1 MAKKSGHSVEKVAS
15 IYGVNKSRVE
25 AFLISKGRKASDLI
39 FGLDNNELAKYLSK
53 SPKSLTGKKKKKNL
67 PDEIIKPVKERPERL
82 ALVRARNA
90 RYQEQID
97 LNSKVYN
104 ESVIGKKYFD
114 KIYGLR
120 QLLPS
125 KESYLKSL
133 KPKYFLLEDIQV
145 RSGVVKV
152 DPNKQMVT
160 FCKIQPFEGD
170 EVFVRKVIRK
180 KHNKQ
185 LYKVFYNDQGKHE
198 LFGSADWL
206 KIKQIVEE
214 SVEHKRRDPSF
225 MVASSSKSDVN
236 TIQELEIQ
244 ELSNQVKKSKYLKS
258 LINVFK
264 SSSKAVVLKEF
275 NNGSLEDA
283 ILLVGTRNRRSIILW
298 ENINEARATY
308 VFYSRRLG
316 QQVLKSH
323 IIDLVM
329 RDELNK
335 RQSLYNGHH
344 VPIERSISYSSINHD
359 GLKIFEEK
367 VKSVLA
373 NIANE

>member
-39 FGLDNNELAKYLSK
+39 FGLDNNELANYLSK

-114 KIYGLR
+114 KIYSLR

-308 VFYSRRLG
+308 VFYSRRLS
-316 QQVLKSH
+316 QKVLKSH

-335 RQSLYNGHH
+335 RQSLYSGHH

>member
-1 MAKKSGHSVEKVAS
+1 MAKKSGHSAEKVAG

-25 AFLISKGRKASDLI
+25 AFLISRGKKTSDRI
-39 FGLDNNELAKYLSK
+39 FGPDNNELAKYLSK

-67 PDEIIKPVKERPERL
+67 TVEIIEPVKERPERL
-82 ALVRARNA
+82 ALVRAKNA

-114 KIYGLR
+114 RISSLR

-198 LFGSADWL
+198 LFGSDDWL
-206 KIKQIVEE
+206 KIKQIVED
-214 SVEHKRRDPSF
+214 SVEHKRRDPSY
-225 MVASSSKSDVN
+225 MVASSSKSNVN

-258 LINVFK
+258 LVNTFK

-308 VFYSRRLG
+308 VFYSRRLS
-316 QQVLKSH
+316 QKVLKSH

-335 RQSLYNGHH
+335 RQSLYSGHH

>member
-1 MAKKSGHSVEKVAS
+1 MAKKSGHSAEKVAG
-15 IYGVNKSRVE
+15 IYGVNKSMVE
-25 AFLISKGRKASDLI
+25 AFLISRGKKTSDRI
-39 FGLDNNELAKYLSK
+39 FGPDNNELAKYLSK
-53 SPKSLTGKKKKKNL
+53 SPKSLTGKKK
-67 PDEIIKPVKERPERL
+67 PTVEIIEPVKERPERL

-114 KIYGLR
+114 RISSLR

-145 RSGVVKV
+145 RSGVVKI

-198 LFGSADWL
+198 LFGSDDWL
-206 KIKQIVEE
+206 KIKQIVED
-214 SVEHKRRDPSF
+214 SVEHKRRDPSY
-225 MVASSSKSDVN
+225 MVASSSKSNVN

-258 LINVFK
+258 LVNTFK

-308 VFYSRRLG
+308 VFYSKRLS
-316 QQVLKSH
+316 QKVLKSY

-329 RDELNK
+329 GDELNK
-335 RQSLYNGHH
+335 RRSLYSGHYA
-344 VPIERSISYSSINHD
+344 PSERSISYSSINHD